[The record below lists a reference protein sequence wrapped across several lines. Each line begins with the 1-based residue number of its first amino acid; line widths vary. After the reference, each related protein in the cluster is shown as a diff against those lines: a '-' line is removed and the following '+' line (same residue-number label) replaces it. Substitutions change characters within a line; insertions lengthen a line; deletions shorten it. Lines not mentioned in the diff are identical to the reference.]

1 MTKPFL
7 SHTTN
12 IPSNTTPGAI
22 SRIYDD
28 KEFLCI
34 SKENEDEQEEDT
46 NFKIEFENSCRHLSC
61 MKNIISLFLFGLA
74 KQPRTLIVMLS
85 LMFSVALRSLKLP
98 QNVSRSRGIFMM
110 FRCFSLY
117 AIVPFFYIFSILR
130 IIKILK

>member
-34 SKENEDEQEEDT
+34 SKESEDEQEDT

-61 MKNIISLFLFGLA
+61 MKNVISLFLFGAA

-98 QNVSRSRGIFMM
+98 QYVSRSREILMM

-117 AIVPFFYIFSILR
+117 AIVPFFYVFFQY
-130 IIKILK
+130 